1 MTALLIY
8 IGKVA
13 LLLVAFYLFYK
24 LLLSRETFHRLG
36 RYVLMGAL
44 VLSALLPFCIITVHR
59 TELIPAGESAPVAQ
73 VSESEMLAD
82 GMRNPDMAATDS
94 DASDLSA
101 QAATPKTPWWQWA
114 LLGLYVAGVVVTL
127 SRTAY
132 SALQVSRLIR
142 SGEQHNDADG
152 TSIIVVDH
160 DLAPFS
166 WMQWIVL

>member
-59 TELIPAGESAPVAQ
+59 TELIPAGGSVPVAH
-73 VSESEMLAD
+73 VSEAEMMAD
-82 GMRNPDMAATDS
+82 GMRNPDMAATGS
-94 DASDLSA
+94 EASDLTA
-101 QAATPKTPWWQWA
+101 QAAPPKTP
-114 LLGLYVAGVVVTL
+114 
-127 SRTAY
+127 
-132 SALQVSRLIR
+132 
-142 SGEQHNDADG
+142 
-152 TSIIVVDH
+152 
-160 DLAPFS
+160 
-166 WMQWIVL
+166 